1 MTSEEYDDPIQ
12 PKLDLKL
19 WRKVFSYSFR
29 YKKSLVVLVIGVLFV
44 ALIEASFALVT
55 RAVID
60 EVATRGSDVRIGYY
74 SLIYG
79 IMTLSIIVAIWLF
92 ILSAGNISN
101 RVSYDIREEG
111 FRRLQSLEFSF
122 YDHRPIGW
130 LISRLT
136 SDCDKLA
143 RVIAWGF
150 IDIIWA
156 SSLVIAIAIILLVM
170 HWKLGLI
177 VLSVIP
183 PLIIISVYFQK
194 RLLHSSRKIRKF
206 NSLITASYNENISG
220 IRTTK
225 TLVREEENFSEFR
238 GLSSEMYA
246 ASVTNALQSAIYM
259 PLVLTMG
266 SLAAGLVLWNGGEY
280 VMHETLSLGTL
291 IAFIFYT
298 GQFFSPI
305 NDFANTLIQ
314 MQAAQAAGER
324 VVGLLNTEPA
334 IKDSPEVLDRIEQ
347 FSKTGRS
354 ENFAC
359 DGFPAKIESVEF
371 RNVDFSYEKSIPV
384 VSDFSLSVQA
394 GQTIALVGQSGGGK
408 STIVNLVSRFYEP
421 TSGNIL
427 INGIDYRKRSL
438 SWLQSNLGIVLQTP
452 HLFSGTIRENIR
464 YGRLEATDAEV
475 EEAAQRVNAD
485 EFIRETEN
493 GYETR
498 VGEGGSRLSTGQKQL
513 ISFARALL
521 ADPQIFIMDEA
532 TSSIDTE
539 AEQIIQQGLEEI
551 FKGRISFV
559 IAHRLSTIRSAD
571 LILVI
576 DKGRIRESGNHEELL
591 QRNGHYFNLYT
602 QQFRN
607 ERTAQILSDDQ
618 AI

>member
-1 MTSEEYDDPIQ
+1 MTSEEYNDPIQ

-19 WRKVFSYSFR
+19 WKKVFSYSFR
-29 YKKSLVVLVIGVLFV
+29 YKKSLIILTIGVLLV
-44 ALIEASFALVT
+44 ALLEASFALVT

-60 EVATRGSDVRIGYY
+60 EVAIRGSDVRIGYY
-74 SLIYG
+74 SIIYG
-79 IMTLSIIVAIWLF
+79 LMALSIIGGVWLF

-101 RVSYDIREEG
+101 RVSHDIRGEG
-111 FRRLQSLEFSF
+111 FRKLQSLEFSF

-143 RVIAWGF
+143 RIIAWGF
-150 IDIIWA
+150 IDMIWA
-156 SSLVIAIAIILLVM
+156 SCLVTSIAAILLVM

-183 PLIIISVYFQK
+183 PLIVISVYFQK

-206 NSLITASYNENISG
+206 NSLITASYNESITG

-225 TLVREEENFSEFR
+225 TLGREEENFGEFR
-238 GLSSEMYA
+238 DLSSEMYSS
-246 ASVTNALQSAIYM
+246 SVTNALQSAIYM

-266 SLAAGLVLWNGGEY
+266 SLAGGLVLWNGGEY
-280 VMHETLSLGTL
+280 VMHDALSLGTL

-298 GQFFSPI
+298 GQFFFPI
-305 NDFANTLIQ
+305 NEVANTLIN

-334 IKDSPEVLDRIEQ
+334 IKDSAEVLNRIKQ
-347 FSKTGRS
+347 FSKTAKT
-354 ENFAC
+354 NDFAC
-359 DGFPAKIESVEF
+359 DGFPAKIKSVEF
-371 RNVDFSYEKSIPV
+371 RNVDFAYEKSIPV
-384 VSDFSLSVQA
+384 LSDFSLSVQA
-394 GQTIALVGQSGGGK
+394 GQTIALVGESGGGK

-421 TSGNIL
+421 TSGSIL
-427 INGIDYRKRSL
+427 INDVDYRRRSL

-464 YGRLEATDAEV
+464 YGRLDATDAEV
-475 EEAAQRVNAD
+475 EEAARRVNAD
-485 EFIRETEN
+485 EFVRETED

-539 AEQIIQQGLEEI
+539 TEQIIQQGLEEI
-551 FKGRISFV
+551 FRGRISFV

-576 DKGRIRESGNHEELL
+576 DKGRIRESGTHEELL
-591 QRNGHYFNLYT
+591 RQNGHYFNLYT